1 MIMLLAAILLPGDS
15 LPTPYPSGAAV
26 FSTPATARE
35 ELLSTSG
42 VRPIV
47 LPESPFTFEPGAN
60 LPSLGGDL
68 WLPKPLSTPPPG
80 WLRATGKGNGAGRV
94 PSAASVRAVGGGT
107 AGPEPQLIEYSDA
120 YLTRLKIHKY
130 ASYATLPLFAAAYVT
145 GNELIKNGG
154 NAASWARNTHGVI
167 AGSLGVLFAVNTITG
182 VWNLYEGRHDPE
194 GRTRRIIHS
203 VLILAADAGFLATAA
218 LAGESE
224 EGGGEWGEG
233 GGGDNSAHRAM
244 AITSMGL
251 AFTGYLTMTWP
262 FRRD

>member
-1 MIMLLAAILLPGDS
+1 MIMLLAALLIPGDS
-15 LPTPYPSGAAV
+15 LPTPHLSIADALRLPGVAQAELMLEG
-26 FSTPATARE
+26 PA
-35 ELLSTSG
+35 
-42 VRPIV
+42 RPIV
-47 LPESPFTFEPGAN
+47 LPESLFTPRGIAN
-60 LPSLGGDL
+60 PVPLAGGP
-68 WLPKPLSTPPPG
+68 WMPKPLSLPMVWSAGGT
-80 WLRATGKGNGAGRV
+80 RATEV
-94 PSAASVRAVGGGT
+94 SP
-107 AGPEPQLIEYSDA
+107 PEPQLMEYSDA

-154 NAASWARNTHGVI
+154 NAASWARNTHGAI

-203 VLILAADAGFLATAA
+203 VLLLAADAGFLATAA

-224 EGGGEWGEG
+224 GGEGGWEHD

-251 AFTGYLTMTWP
+251 AFTGYMTMSWP
-262 FRRD
+262 FRRN

>member
-1 MIMLLAAILLPGDS
+1 MIMLLAALLFPGDS
-15 LPTPYPSGAAV
+15 LPAPHVSTAAAPGIPSAARGEPI
-26 FSTPATARE
+26 SDP
-35 ELLSTSG
+35 G
-42 VRPIV
+42 VRPIF
-47 LPESPFTFEPGAN
+47 LPQSLFTPGATVN
-60 LPSLGGDL
+60 PAPLSGDL
-68 WLPKPLSTPPPG
+68 WLPKPLSVPRSVPLTVSA
-80 WLRATGKGNGAGRV
+80 RGA
-94 PSAASVRAVGGGT
+94 AQ
-107 AGPEPQLIEYSDA
+107 PEPQLIEYSDA
-120 YLTRLKIHKY
+120 YLTRMKIHKY

-154 NAASWARNTHGVI
+154 NAASWARNTHGAI

-224 EGGGEWGEG
+224 GGEG
-233 GGGDNSAHRAM
+233 GGGYEGGGDLSAHRAM

-251 AFTGYLTMTWP
+251 AFTGYMTMTWP